1 MSKPGQN
8 TSTDSV
14 TIDSIDDFLP
24 MPGADSIVTEVKTK
38 MEDNVRGALIG
49 GGIGLI
55 IGIATRKNLIVSGII
70 GLVLGRFIF
79 KAN

>member
-1 MSKPGQN
+1 MN
-8 TSTDSV
+8 TTDKKILRKNARKINS
-14 TIDSIDDFLP
+14 L
-24 MPGADSIVTEVKTK
+24 GADSIVTEVKTK

-55 IGIATRKNLIVSGII
+55 IGIATRKNRIVSGII